1 MRKTRMIIL
10 VEMCA
15 SIFLAAVVAILFE
28 CGMIVPGA
36 LSPNTQCVFVLTTV
50 MQLLTIGSIPLALY
64 LFRIPYIHRQLTAN
78 ASNASSALLRWGSV
92 RMLLLCVPMIVNV
105 ILYYL
110 TSMTVSFAYL
120 AVILA
125 VSLAFIYPSE
135 QRCAFETT
143 EENCR

>member
-28 CGMIVPGA
+28 FGMIVPGA

-50 MQLLTIGSIPLALY
+50 MQLLTIGSIPLVLY
-64 LFRIPYIHRQLTAN
+64 LFRIPHIHRQLTAN

-135 QRCAFETT
+135 RRCAFETT
-143 EENCR
+143 GEDCR

>member
-50 MQLLTIGSIPLALY
+50 MQLLTIGSIPLVLY
-64 LFRIPYIHRQLTAN
+64 LFRIPHIHRQLTAN

-135 QRCAFETT
+135 RRCAFETT
-143 EENCR
+143 GEDCR